1 MLVLLPVIGI
11 HCSGEV
17 PQASREVF
25 MPWRKAAQ
33 SPRDVQFGKMA
44 GLILKG
50 YIVLLAAVVW

>member
-1 MLVLLPVIGI
+1 MESGFLTRMFERG
-11 HCSGEV
+11 GEV

-33 SPRDVQFGKMA
+33 SPRDVQFGRIT